1 MYPSIT
7 RQQLYTTTQRS
18 KQMTNPTKQNATC
31 TLQLKKQRPT
41 EDQFKVAIIET
52 VDDIFSSF
60 RNIDKDA
67 VYRHLENT
75 FRIKKQEIPFKI
87 EGFTDAIEQI
97 FGVGA
102 KLIEIRIIETLHRRI
117 PEFVFFPK
125 KGDIDFKEYV
135 TSLNAFW
142 LQIS

>member
-1 MYPSIT
+1 M
-7 RQQLYTTTQRS
+7 TT
-18 KQMTNPTKQNATC
+18 PTKQNSTC
-31 TLQLKKQRPT
+31 TLQLKKQRQT
-41 EDQFKVAIIET
+41 EDEFNVAIIDT
-52 VDDIFSSF
+52 VDEIFSSF
-60 RNIDKDA
+60 CNIDKDA
-67 VYRHLENT
+67 FYRHLEDT
-75 FRIKKQEIPFKI
+75 FKIKKQEIPFKI

-135 TSLNAFW
+135 TSLQVFW
-142 LQIS
+142 LQIL